1 MSSISIRFPDGSR
14 EFRYPQVEIRVG
26 DVLSHGGARHRV
38 LSVSGEESGRHSA
51 TVERVPE
58 ELTDLL
64 GSAEGGIQLIPS
76 DEHVVVLLEE
86 A

>member
-1 MSSISIRFPDGSR
+1 
-14 EFRYPQVEIRVG
+14 
-26 DVLSHGGARHRV
+26 
-38 LSVSGEESGRHSA
+38 
-51 TVERVPE
+51 VPE

-64 GSAEGGIQLIPS
+64 GSAEGGLQLIPS